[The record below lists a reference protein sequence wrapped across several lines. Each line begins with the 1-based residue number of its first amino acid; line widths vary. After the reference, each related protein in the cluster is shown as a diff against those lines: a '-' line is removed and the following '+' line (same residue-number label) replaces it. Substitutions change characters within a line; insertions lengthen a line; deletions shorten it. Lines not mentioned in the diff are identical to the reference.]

1 MDPLRVFYIFL
12 IIIAIATYIYG
23 EAMGY
28 FRSHHYYECERISE
42 KNLFYV
48 NTKEQYL
55 IHITNDENKKF
66 RVLNTSSNED
76 VYEIS
81 FRDENSLKQRKQQII
96 HNKEENVFKR
106 ELGTRLAIFG
116 KCKISK
122 QYLQRRL

>member
-1 MDPLRVFYIFL
+1 MDPLRIFYIFL

-55 IHITNDENKKF
+55 IHITNDKNKKF
-66 RVLNTSSNED
+66 RMTNISSNED

-81 FRDENSLKQRKQQII
+81 FQDENSLKQRKQQII
-96 HNKEENVFKR
+96 HNKEDNVFKR
-106 ELGTRLAIFG
+106 ELGPKVAIYN
-116 KCKISK
+116 KCKVK
-122 QYLQRRL
+122 KLYLQKRF

>member
-1 MDPLRVFYIFL
+1 MPFQKT
-12 IIIAIATYIYG
+12 IIDKIPEIHT
-23 EAMGY
+23 
-28 FRSHHYYECERISE
+28 SKLVNISE

-66 RVLNTSSNED
+66 RALNTSSNED

-96 HNKEENVFKR
+96 HNKEENVFKL
-106 ELGTRLAIFG
+106 ELGPRVATFG